1 MVRKKMKFKAKANFF
16 NLLSFKK
23 KKKKERK
30 KESCNKSVKLH
41 FHYSTTKYDDSI
53 TGSFPFSKE
62 ILPKNKILCLNNA
75 WKNLRKF
82 S

>member
-1 MVRKKMKFKAKANFF
+1 MVRKKRNFKTAANFF

-23 KKKKERK
+23 KKEKRK

-41 FHYSTTKYDDSI
+41 FHYSTPKYDDSV
-53 TGSFPFSKE
+53 TRYFPFSKE
-62 ILPKNKILCLNNA
+62 ILPKNKVLCLNNA
-75 WKNLRKF
+75 WKSLRKF